1 MTADFFA
8 RGRQGGMTDE
18 EVVGV
23 RRYVRW
29 IIEEFEVEREDAG
42 KLMYATE
49 AE

>member
-1 MTADFFA
+1 MTTDFF
-8 RGRQGGMTDE
+8 RKGKQSGMTVE

-29 IIEEFEVEREDAG
+29 IIEEFGLGKEDAG